1 MPYKHNKSKSGVEVE
16 LRNLTHSTVGLR
28 ASTSANSTDMPTVA
42 RIRNRLASLGTDDIT
57 MTQAVWVFGV
67 STKTP
72 IVSRIER
79 GELAAAKVMGE
90 WLVDSASIHRYL
102 DKVNKQFN
110 RG

>member
-1 MPYKHNKSKSGVEVE
+1 MPKSPNHPITQSP
-16 LRNLTHSTVGLR
+16 NQ
-28 ASTSANSTDMPTVA
+28 DMPTVA
-42 RIRNRLASLGTDDIT
+42 RMRQRLAELGTEDIT
-57 MTQAVWVFGV
+57 MAQAVWIFGV

-79 GELAAAKVMGE
+79 GEIAAAKVMGE
-90 WLVDSASIHRYL
+90 WLIDSASIHRYL

>member
-1 MPYKHNKSKSGVEVE
+1 MPTK
-16 LRNLTHSTVGLR
+16 LSTL
-28 ASTSANSTDMPTVA
+28 NSQLATAAQAADMPTVA
-42 RIRNRLASLGTDDIT
+42 RIRERLVSLGTDDIT

-90 WLVDSASIHRYL
+90 WLVD
-102 DKVNKQFN
+102 
-110 RG
+110 

>member
-16 LRNLTHSTVGLR
+16 QMNLTHSTVGLR